1 MKPQLN
7 QKKPLQGR
15 NRRVNNNNNNNS
27 SNNSPADPNK
37 PTVPR
42 MLRRMTRQSFMDVD
56 LQYLLRC
63 DPSTPDPF
71 ENSSPILSDPPSLFR
86 PLPPVAA
93 AAQAI
98 AQGAAPW
105 AFHEAARLQKEQ
117 EDLRV
122 QYLQFLHQ
130 LHLANPHGFL
140 AHMNTFATE
149 YPQEFLQLQSY
160 IRFQEQQ
167 AAQRQA
173 EQRQKEELVQYQLE
187 LERRNKA
194 EHDLRQFQE
203 FQEIQQ
209 QKEEQNRQ
217 EELLQ
222 SWLSRRQQTRASCRK
237 EMDLADL
244 FTLAFQRDRQLVGK
258 VTASPGG
265 IDMVLTPQQQFEFG
279 QFLQAHQ
286 LEEEKKRKE
295 ALLLGSFGL
304 QTSPLSSSSLNVGGL
319 SGGGGLFSGLSTNW
333 INSSNSSS
341 SSSRNNNGLAGGGLF
356 GGGSTKLD
364 GPVSLG
370 VNDGRRRSERNQ
382 HRPSPRYH

>member
-15 NRRVNNNNNNNS
+15 HRGTNNNDKT
-27 SNNSPADPNK
+27 PVDPNK
-37 PTVPR
+37 PVVPR

-56 LQYLLRC
+56 LQYLLQC

-160 IRFQEQQ
+160 IKFQEQQ
-167 AAQRQA
+167 AYQRQV
-173 EQRQKEELVQYQLE
+173 EERRKEELLQYQME
-187 LERRNKA
+187 LEKRNKA
-194 EHDLRQFQE
+194 ENDLRQFQE
-203 FQEIQQ
+203 FQMMQH
-209 QKEEQNRQ
+209 QKEQQERQ

-222 SWLSRRQQTRASCRK
+222 NWLIRRQESRARSKK

-244 FTLAFQRDRQLVGK
+244 FTMAFQRDHSLVSK
-258 VTASPGG
+258 VTSSPGG
-265 IDMVLTPQQQFEFG
+265 IDMVLTPEQQFEFG
-279 QFLQAHQ
+279 QFLRASQM
-286 LEEEKKRKE
+286 EEEKNQKE
-295 ALLLGSFGL
+295 NLLLQSFRL
-304 QTSPLSSSSLNVGGL
+304 QNASSSSTSSSSPFSTGF
-319 SGGGGLFSGLSTNW
+319 GGLFSGL
-333 INSSNSSS
+333 
-341 SSSRNNNGLAGGGLF
+341 NNGNNFAKNSNDFTTSLFNAGLPKMN
-356 GGGSTKLD
+356 SQPVPVAVKD
-364 GPVSLG
+364 GP
-370 VNDGRRRSERNQ
+370 RRSERNM
-382 HRPSPRYH
+382 HRASPRYF

>member
-15 NRRVNNNNNNNS
+15 NRGRNNN
-27 SNNSPADPNK
+27 AGDTTHGDPNK
-37 PTVPR
+37 PAVPR

-160 IRFQEQQ
+160 IKFQEQQ
-167 AAQRQA
+167 AHQRQV
-173 EQRQKEELVQYQLE
+173 EQRQKEELIQYQLE

-194 EHDLRQFQE
+194 EQDLRQFQE
-203 FQEIQQ
+203 FQVMQH
-209 QKEEQNRQ
+209 QKEEQKRR

-222 SWLSRRQQTRASCRK
+222 SWLIRRQQTRASYKK

-244 FTLAFQRDRQLVGK
+244 FTMAFQRDRQLVGK
-258 VTASPGG
+258 VASSPGG

-279 QFLQAHQ
+279 QFLQANQ
-286 LEEEKKRKE
+286 IEEEKKQKE
-295 ALLLGSFGL
+295 AMLLESFGL
-304 QTSPLSSSSLNVGGL
+304 QTNASSSALL
-319 SGGGGLFSGLSTNW
+319 GGG
-333 INSSNSSS
+333 I
-341 SSSRNNNGLAGGGLF
+341 GGLF
-356 GGGSTKLD
+356 GNSWSGLSSDLSSRMNEPVALGRD
-364 GPVSLG
+364 GP
-370 VNDGRRRSERNQ
+370 RRSERNQ
-382 HRPSPRYH
+382 HRTTPRYR